1 MVGIRNWLVK
11 PGCWNYFKL
20 ITANWSSFTLQNSAT
35 VRKVTPKLLLWL
47 SILTARPAKLQL
59 KNGEWCCTWSCNFFT
74 SSTFSRTAIY
84 WTALKTFTRK
94 GSLFSVV
101 IFEDWTPTHTF
112 MLCMCLHKH
121 LSKAI
126 FISQQNTPVSWPV
139 HTPWVW
145 PQKGQVHSQSPH
157 FFKVLT
163 TIPDEFQE
171 GEREDWL
178 WPHLKIT
185 HLEEKQANT
194 WRKKKKKRLQDL
206 ITLRSL
212 WTPTSRKTKDYSQK
226 VRIMLWC
233 FSESIQLAGCGG
245 EAPGGSSP
253 DFGNQNSREAN
264 DDASRDWDVETSEV
278 ELPHYR
284 MLNSELSR
292 RNR

>member
-59 KNGEWCCTWSCNFFT
+59 KNGEWCCTWCCNFFT

-126 FISQQNTPVSWPV
+126 FISQQNTPVSCPYTLGMTAEGTGTQPKPSLLQGLNNNSWWIPGRG
-139 HTPWVW
+139 T
-145 PQKGQVHSQSPH
+145 GRLT
-157 FFKVLT
+157 LT
-163 TIPDEFQE
+163 TS
-171 GEREDWL
+171 
-178 WPHLKIT
+178 KN
-185 HLEEKQANT
+185 NT
-194 WRKKKKKRLQDL
+194 SWRKASQHVEKKKKK
-206 ITLRSL
+206 
-212 WTPTSRKTKDYSQK
+212 KDYK
-226 VRIMLWC
+226 TWLLWGVSELLHQERPKTTLKK
-233 FSESIQLAGCGG
+233 SESCY
-245 EAPGGSSP
+245 
-253 DFGNQNSREAN
+253 
-264 DDASRDWDVETSEV
+264 DASVKAS
-278 ELPHYR
+278 
-284 MLNSELSR
+284 S
-292 RNR
+292 

>member
-126 FISQQNTPVSWPV
+126 FISQQNTPVSCPYTLGMTAEGTGTQPKPSLLQGLNNNSWWIPGRG
-139 HTPWVW
+139 T
-145 PQKGQVHSQSPH
+145 GRLT
-157 FFKVLT
+157 LT
-163 TIPDEFQE
+163 TSKNNTSWRKASQ
-171 GEREDWL
+171 
-178 WPHLKIT
+178 HV
-185 HLEEKQANT
+185 EE
-194 WRKKKKKRLQDL
+194 KKKKK
-206 ITLRSL
+206 ITR
-212 WTPTSRKTKDYSQK
+212 PDY
-226 VRIMLWC
+226 
-233 FSESIQLAGCGG
+233 FEES
-245 EAPGGSSP
+245 
-253 DFGNQNSREAN
+253 
-264 DDASRDWDVETSEV
+264 
-278 ELPHYR
+278 
-284 MLNSELSR
+284 LNSYIKKDQRLLSKSQNHAMMLQWKHPASWMWGEGTRWQLSR
-292 RNR
+292 LWKPKQ